1 MPNLIQQTPYPR
13 TVPQLPYSRWA
24 SLVDADVATWSPTWI
39 VARNSYRPAPLG
51 RIARATHSRI
61 GDAIG
66 PEVMSEPI
74 PPYSTWVSINDGL
87 VAAQSPSWIV
97 GRNSY
102 RPQPLGRI
110 ARATHSIRGDVIGPE
125 VMAEPIPPYSTWQSI
140 IDADV
145 AQRFI
150 SPIYQERSSFK
161 SLERRR
167 IDKRSAFGDLNPGPS
182 IIDQPS
188 NVPWQKYEVDN
199 AVAFDTSVVTP
210 TYYVADFMARAA
222 DRIDVRGVNQ
232 PDTDWVWAKNDDVI
246 AQTIVPLL
254 QAKYISPERR
264 KTFVSFVNEPD
275 NSPWIWLEN
284 DNFIASVLPGIL
296 QPLKFRTPDPQ
307 SIDTRAIVEPYS
319 IPWIWRVSD
328 DVIATIAPNLWV
340 PKYLAR
346 DRDRVDVREISEP
359 EFGWIIVPLAPPYV
373 PLDPQLWPAIE
384 QQLNAI
390 RTRSR
395 NELNVI
401 TINVPGFGWVTGYI
415 PAVVIAT
422 GSHEK
427 RKWRRSG

>member
-39 VARNSYRPAPLG
+39 VQRNSYRPAPRG
-51 RIARATHSRI
+51 RIARATHSIR
-61 GDAIG
+61 GDVIG
-66 PEVMSEPI
+66 PEVMAEPI
-74 PPYSTWVSINDGL
+74 PPYSTWVSINDAL
-87 VAAQSPSWIV
+87 VAAQSPTWIV

-210 TYYVADFMARAA
+210 TYYLADFMARAA
-222 DRIDVRGVNQ
+222 DKLDVRGVNQ
-232 PDTDWVWAKNDDVI
+232 PDADWVWSRNDDVT
-246 AQTIVPLL
+246 AQTLVPLFEL
-254 QAKYISPERR
+254 QPKDISPERR
-264 KTFVSFVNEPD
+264 KPFVPFVNEPD
-275 NSPWIWLEN
+275 NSPWIWR
-284 DNFIASVLPGIL
+284 I
-296 QPLKFRTPDPQ
+296 
-307 SIDTRAIVEPYS
+307 
-319 IPWIWRVSD
+319 SD

-346 DRDRVDVREISEP
+346 DRERVDVREISEP

-415 PAVVIAT
+415 PAVIIAT

>member
-13 TVPQLPYSRWA
+13 TTPQLPYSRWA

-39 VARNSYRPAPLG
+39 VQRNSYRPAPRG
-51 RIARATHSRI
+51 RIARATHSR
-61 GDAIG
+61 A
-66 PEVMSEPI
+66 
-74 PPYSTWVSINDGL
+74 
-87 VAAQSPSWIV
+87 
-97 GRNSY
+97 
-102 RPQPLGRI
+102 
-110 ARATHSIRGDVIGPE
+110 GDVIGPE
-125 VMAEPIPPYSTWQSI
+125 VMPEPIPPYSTWQSI

-150 SPIYQERSSFK
+150 APIYQERSSFK
-161 SLERRR
+161 APERRR
-167 IDKRSAFGDLNPGPS
+167 IDKLRAFGDLNPGPS
-182 IIDQPS
+182 VLDEPS
-188 NVPWQKYEVDN
+188 PAPWEKYAVDN
-199 AVAFDTSVVTP
+199 AVVFDPSVVTP
-210 TYYVADFMARAA
+210 TYYMADFMARAA
-222 DRIDVRGVNQ
+222 NRIDVRAVNQ
-232 PDTDWVWAKNDDVI
+232 PDTDWVWDINDDVI
-246 AQTIVPLL
+246 AQTIIPPTYNLKYRATDPVRIDTRSIAEPSAAWIWSRTDDVVAQTIVPLFEL
-254 QAKYISPERR
+254 QPKYISPERR

-275 NSPWIWLEN
+275 TSWIWLEN

-296 QPLKFRTPDPQ
+296 QPLKFRAPDRP
-307 SIDTRAIVEPYS
+307 SIDTRTIVEPYS

-346 DRDRVDVREISEP
+346 DRQRVDVREISEP
-359 EFGWIIVPLAPPYV
+359 EFSWIIVPLAPPYV
-373 PLDPQLWPAIE
+373 PLDPTLWPAIE

-415 PAVVIAT
+415 PPVVIAT

>member
-1 MPNLIQQTPYPR
+1 MSEPIP
-13 TVPQLPYSRWA
+13 PYSTWVSINDA
-24 SLVDADVATWSPTWI
+24 LVAAQSPTWI
-39 VARNSYRPAPLG
+39 TARNSYRPAPLG
-51 RIARATHSRI
+51 RIARATHSRA
-61 GDAIG
+61 GDI
-66 PEVMSEPI
+66 
-74 PPYSTWVSINDGL
+74 
-87 VAAQSPSWIV
+87 
-97 GRNSY
+97 
-102 RPQPLGRI
+102 
-110 ARATHSIRGDVIGPE
+110 IGPE
-125 VMAEPIPPYSTWQSI
+125 VMAEPSFAWNWKGAVEADITKLMIPPL
-140 IDADV
+140 
-145 AQRFI
+145 
-150 SPIYQERSSFK
+150 YQEQSSFK
-161 SLERRR
+161 SSERRR
-167 IDKRSAFGDLNPGPS
+167 IDKLRVFGDLTPGPAV
-182 IIDQPS
+182 IDQPS

-199 AVAFDTSVVTP
+199 AVAFDTAVVTP

-222 DRIDVRGVNQ
+222 DKIDVRGVNQ
-232 PDTDWVWAKNDDVI
+232 PDADWIWAKNDDVV
-246 AQTIVPLL
+246 AQTI
-254 QAKYISPERR
+254 
-264 KTFVSFVNEPD
+264 
-275 NSPWIWLEN
+275 
-284 DNFIASVLPGIL
+284 PGIL

-328 DVIATIAPNLWV
+328 DVIATITPNLWV

-346 DRDRVDVREISEP
+346 DRERVDVREISEP

-415 PAVVIAT
+415 PPVVIAT

>member
-1 MPNLIQQTPYPR
+1 MPNLIQQTPHPR

-39 VARNSYRPAPLG
+39 VQRNSYRPAPLR

-61 GDAIG
+61 
-66 PEVMSEPI
+66 
-74 PPYSTWVSINDGL
+74 
-87 VAAQSPSWIV
+87 
-97 GRNSY
+97 
-102 RPQPLGRI
+102 
-110 ARATHSIRGDVIGPE
+110 GDVIGPE
-125 VMAEPIPPYSTWQSI
+125 VMAEPIPPYSTWVSINDALVAAQSPSWI
-140 IDADV
+140 VGRNSYRPAPTGRIARATHSRAGDVIGPDVMAEPSFAWNWKGAVEAD
-145 AQRFI
+145 I
-150 SPIYQERSSFK
+150 TKLMIPPLYQEQSSFK

-167 IDKRSAFGDLNPGPS
+167 IDKQQAFGDLNPGPS

-210 TYYVADFMARAA
+210 TYYLADFMARAA
-222 DRIDVRGVNQ
+222 DRIDVRAVNQ
-232 PDTDWVWAKNDDVI
+232 PDADWIWAKNDDVI
-246 AQTIVPLL
+246 AQTLVPLFQL
-254 QAKYISPERR
+254 QPKYISPERQ

-275 NSPWIWLEN
+275 NS
-284 DNFIASVLPGIL
+284 
-296 QPLKFRTPDPQ
+296 
-307 SIDTRAIVEPYS
+307 
-319 IPWIWRVSD
+319 PWIWRVSD

-415 PAVVIAT
+415 PEVVIAT

>member
-210 TYYVADFMARAA
+210 TYYLADFMARAA
-222 DRIDVRGVNQ
+222 DKLDVRGVNQ
-232 PDTDWVWAKNDDVI
+232 PDADWIWAKNDDVI

-275 NSPWIWLEN
+275 NSPWIW
-284 DNFIASVLPGIL
+284 
-296 QPLKFRTPDPQ
+296 
-307 SIDTRAIVEPYS
+307 
-319 IPWIWRVSD
+319 RVSD

-346 DRDRVDVREISEP
+346 DRQGIDIREISEP
-359 EFGWIIVPLAPPYV
+359 EFGWIIVPNVPPYV
-373 PLDPQLWPAIE
+373 PLDPKLWPAIE

-422 GSHEK
+422 GSHKK